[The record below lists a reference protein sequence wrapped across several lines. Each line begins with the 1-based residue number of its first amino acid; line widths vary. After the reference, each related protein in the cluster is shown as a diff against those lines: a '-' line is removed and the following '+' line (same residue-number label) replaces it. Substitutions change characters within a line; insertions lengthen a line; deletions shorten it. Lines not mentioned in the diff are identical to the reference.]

1 MVLLERRLKVSQGK
15 YLQSPVK
22 RYTFGE
28 LVVEYLDWARVKRTY
43 PTYHSRLKKVAK
55 KFGNMP
61 LESFTLKL
69 LEQYQA
75 ELLGDNQ
82 PGSVNRT
89 IELVK
94 RAFSKGAQWG
104 MVSEEGVSRLKQVD
118 NLKEPPGRL
127 RFLSGEECETLI
139 NACSRNLGPIVIM
152 ALNTGMRKGEILK
165 LKWEQVDLRHRF
177 IHLYITKNGKRRE
190 IPINDTLKE
199 ILEAIPHSRD
209 SEYVFANRNGDP
221 YKEIH
226 RPGDGGVGLAAVRE
240 LLDHSNI
247 SMTMRYAHLS
257 PGHLSDAVKV
267 LDKNKPVL
275 HNYFTISEVGGGDE

>member
-226 RPGDGGVGLAAVRE
+226 RPLATACRHAR
-240 LLDHSNI
+240 LTDFRFHDLRHTFAS
-247 SMTMRYAHLS
+247 HLVMA
-257 PGHLSDAVKV
+257 G
-267 LDKNKPVL
+267 
-275 HNYFTISEVGGGDE
+275 